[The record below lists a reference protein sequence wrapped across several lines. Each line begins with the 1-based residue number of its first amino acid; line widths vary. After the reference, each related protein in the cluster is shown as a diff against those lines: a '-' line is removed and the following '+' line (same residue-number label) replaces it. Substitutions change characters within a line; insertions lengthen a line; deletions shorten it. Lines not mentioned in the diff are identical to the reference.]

1 MMEGG
6 IEGGREGGL
15 FTFPVHWSNT
25 IWRGQGGIEGGR
37 VGGREGGIEEGSR
50 RDRGREGWLTGN
62 GCVSQLVGE
71 WGGGSVCE

>member
-25 IWRGQGGIEGGR
+25 IWREAGRDRGMEGGR
-37 VGGREGGIEEGSR
+37 EGSR

-71 WGGGSVCE
+71 WVGGSVCE